1 MLGEKD
7 SVQKAGDLP
16 KTTSFRNGRDI
27 NKLRGMT
34 LEQLRRMRNEEIIQE
49 SIRVHRRTTEPL
61 KRDMC
66 WMKEESFHS
75 VVPEESQAPNK
86 IFKMKALAWMPS
98 FRVPRSRASLKVH
111 PKAET
116 L

>member
-7 SVQKAGDLP
+7 GVQTARDLP
-16 KTTSFRNGRDI
+16 NTTSFRNGRDI
-27 NKLRGMT
+27 NKIRGMT

-66 WMKEESFHS
+66 WMTEESSLS
-75 VVPEESQAPNK
+75 VVPQESQASK
-86 IFKMKALAWMPS
+86 KSFKMKALALMPS
-98 FRVPRSRASLKVH
+98 FKVPQFRAPLKVH